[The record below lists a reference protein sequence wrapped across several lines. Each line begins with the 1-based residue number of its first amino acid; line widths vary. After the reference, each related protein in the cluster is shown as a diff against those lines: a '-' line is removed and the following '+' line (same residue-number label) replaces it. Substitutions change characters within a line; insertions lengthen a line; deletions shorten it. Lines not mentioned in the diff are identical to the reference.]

1 MTMKTVQADPSALGG
16 PALFD
21 TMSTMRAMR
30 RLKPDAVPDET
41 IDQLIQAAVWGPSG
55 GNMQCYEYVVV
66 TDREVMA
73 RLAPLWK
80 RCVDSYLATTGKY
93 APEGMDEA
101 AYGRMVAAIE
111 YQRDHFADTP
121 ALIVPCY
128 RFPAPRLDEEGLI
141 ASAQTLGPEAS
152 ERMMTSQTRFQAL
165 AEGSCVYPGVQNLLL
180 AQAFQR
186 ARSLTA
192 DGAVGPKTWTALL
205 SAGTTPALARGSSG
219 DAVKRLQRS
228 LTAALGT
235 TVGADGSFGP
245 TTETA
250 VRTYQSSRGL
260 SVDGK
265 VGPATWGALQAGR

>member
-1 MTMKTVQADPSALGG
+1 MTIETVQADPSAPGG

-30 RLKPDAVPDET
+30 RLKPDPVPDELV
-41 IDQLIQAAVWGPSG
+41 DQLIQAAVWGPSG

-66 TDREVMA
+66 TDRQVMA

-93 APEGMDEA
+93 APKGMDEA

-128 RFPAPRLDEEGLI
+128 RFPEPRLDEEGLI
-141 ASAQTLGPEAS
+141 ASAQALGPEAS
-152 ERMMTSQTRFQAL
+152 ERMMASQTRFQAL

-180 AQAFQR
+180 AARVSGSRRTSPSGTCSWSRSGSGSSPSRRTWRRSPPFRWGGRR
-186 ARSLTA
+186 ATSGRCGGARWRTSSTGTA
-192 DGAVGPKTWTALL
+192 GSEDGADQPITPPVG
-205 SAGTTPALARGSSG
+205 
-219 DAVKRLQRS
+219 
-228 LTAALGT
+228 
-235 TVGADGSFGP
+235 
-245 TTETA
+245 
-250 VRTYQSSRGL
+250 
-260 SVDGK
+260 
-265 VGPATWGALQAGR
+265 